1 MSMKVHG
8 HFIWVA
14 ALAAFI
20 TDLALAAMKKFN
32 FSLPRF

>member
-14 ALAAFI
+14 ALAALL
-20 TDLALAAMKKFN
+20 TDVALAAFKKFN